1 MLYRTF
7 SGIVD
12 SSEVLVAPGA
22 VFVAEGQAAVR
33 QRGATAAG
41 VMPSTGTSADVFAG
55 FVIAGTSAAPFPT
68 MYNNK
73 VEKRIVPSTGTV
85 TLNFTPIVGQV
96 FVFDNTAGAAV
107 ADPTVSNK
115 NVSGLT
121 AGNEVTITYRYELSY
136 VQSVALQ
143 GNVQPGGYAGAYVG
157 QIGLIKRGTIYTSE
171 YDASVDWNAVSEV
184 KLGANGQ
191 VTGDAGTGVA
201 INAVVIAVPTTEV
214 SFLGLEFSAPA
225 V

>member
-1 MLYRTF
+1 MFYRPF
-7 SGIVD
+7 SKFID
-12 SSEVLVAPGA
+12 SSEALVAPGA

-55 FVIAGTSAAPFPT
+55 FAIAGTSAAPFPM

-73 VEKRIVPSTGTV
+73 VEKRVVPSTGTV
-85 TLNFTPIVGQV
+85 TLDFTPIAGQV
-96 FVFDNTAGAAV
+96 FVYDDTAGAAV
-107 ADPTVSNK
+107 ATPSVNNK

-121 AGNEVTITYRYELSY
+121 PGNEVTITYRYEMTY

-143 GNVQPGGYAGAYVG
+143 GNVQPGGYSGAYVS
-157 QIGLIKRGTIYTSE
+157 QIGLIKRGTVYISE
-171 YDASVDWNAVSEV
+171 FDASVDWNAVTAV

-191 VTGDAGTGVA
+191 VTGDAGTGIE